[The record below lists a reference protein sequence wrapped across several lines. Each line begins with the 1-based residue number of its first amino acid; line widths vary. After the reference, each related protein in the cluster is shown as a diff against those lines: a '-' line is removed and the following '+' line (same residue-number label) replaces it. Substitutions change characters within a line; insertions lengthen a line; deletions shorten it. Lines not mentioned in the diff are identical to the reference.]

1 VLALGLPSS
10 FSDPGLLPPTQWRY
24 RQLRNRGHR
33 VFYVQSRRRC
43 CEQGRCDNDILD
55 GRSLVLTGEFRQT
68 SHRRRPTHC
77 RRTVGFQLH
86 PFKSQRVR
94 RQDFPYLLHGHGK
107 LQLGDSLASKRV
119 SGSHWKVTRSYDM
132 VSFLLTRWVGS
143 YHVDMNM
150 DTVVRSIHDLFT
162 FITGFKPR
170 FRVHGGTDRENL
182 ALQNIQARLRMV
194 ISYLFAQLLPWVRGR
209 DGGLLV
215 LGSANVDERSI

>member
-1 VLALGLPSS
+1 ML
-10 FSDPGLLPPTQWRY
+10 T
-24 RQLRNRGHR
+24 
-33 VFYVQSRRRC
+33 
-43 CEQGRCDNDILD
+43 D
-55 GRSLVLTGEFRQT
+55 GFRQT
-68 SHRRRPTHC
+68 SHRRRPTHR
-77 RRTVGFQLH
+77 RRTVGFELY

-94 RQDFPYLLHGHGK
+94 WQDIPYLLYGHRK
-107 LQLGDSLASKRV
+107 LQRGDSLASKGVGGGYRKAT
-119 SGSHWKVTRSYDM
+119 WSYN
-132 VSFLLTRWVGS
+132 VVLFLLTRLVDS

-215 LGSANVDERSI
+215 LGSANVDERSVQCSPIPCDTPC